1 MSKIL
6 VIDDDESVWISVQ
19 CALPDYEVLCA
30 ADGIEGLDLF
40 RQHLAEIALVVLDIN
55 MPHLDG
61 RATCLKIRSMNQRV
75 PIVPF
80 TGFPREDGL
89 NMLRELGCCAPI
101 IKPAEPSLI
110 TQNLRQA
117 LASESPPLAPSI
129 ALLTYTQELVTERE
143 QAGRAERARQAIIY
157 VADPAARRGL
167 KALCDKAGILVSIAT
182 GYMSNVREALI
193 RVAPIALITT
203 LADLSGI
210 KALAAEKTIPVI
222 VLASFTE
229 GLTLVEM
236 TEQAEP
242 HLGIVIESRDNDE
255 EVLSQISMA
264 LQTVERTHYI
274 PNGLVHAFTAMALPP
289 RDQEFLTLDARGLST
304 QEIAA
309 RLGIHVNSV
318 PQYRMR
324 IRQHLNIRSD
334 QTLHD
339 WAEDWWRARE

>member
-6 VIDDDESVWISVQ
+6 VIDDDESVWVSVQ

-40 RQHLAEIALVVLDIN
+40 RQHLAQIALVVLDIN

-80 TGFPREDGL
+80 TGFPREDSL
-89 NMLRELGCCAPI
+89 NMMRELGCCAPI
-101 IKPAEPSLI
+101 IKPAEPSII

-117 LASESPPLAPSI
+117 LAAESPPLAPS
-129 ALLTYTQELVTERE
+129 ALLTYVQELVTDRE
-143 QAGRAERARQAIIY
+143 QVGRAERAHQAIIY
-157 VADPAARRGL
+157 VTNASTRRGL
-167 KALCDKAGILVSIAT
+167 KVLCDKAGILVSVAT
-182 GYMSNVREALI
+182 GHISNVREVLTRI
-193 RVAPIALITT
+193 RPIALITT
-203 LADLSGI
+203 LADLPSL
-210 KALAAEKTIPVI
+210 KALACEKALPVI

-236 TEQAEP
+236 TQQSEP
-242 HLGIVIESRDNDE
+242 RLGIVIEGRDDDE

-264 LQTVERTHYI
+264 LQTVERAHYI
-274 PNGLVHAFTAMALPP
+274 PQGLVHPFAATALPP
-289 RDQEFLTLDARGLST
+289 RDQDFLILDARGLSA
-304 QEIAA
+304 QEIAT
-309 RLGIHVNSV
+309 RLGIHINSV

-324 IRQHLNIRSD
+324 IRRQLNVGSE
-334 QTLHD
+334 QTLHN
-339 WAEDWWRARE
+339 WAEAWWRAR